1 MKFFIKTLGCKV
13 NWLDSARISAA
24 LQSAGHIAAES
35 EAEADTVLVNSCTV
49 TAEADR
55 KSRQTAGSALKQAK
69 QVAVMGCGPRAAGE
83 QGAQWQAGESLV
95 FADEEALLQHFGVE
109 TDALFYPLHT
119 SRTRLPV
126 AIQAG
131 CDNHCSFCIT
141 RIARGRHRSLPAE
154 AIVEHVQQAVE
165 LGVKEV
171 VLTGINLAAWGCSDS
186 NRAGESR
193 LPELLRR
200 LLAET
205 AVPRIR
211 LSSLGPE
218 FLHPEFFEVYADE
231 RICDHLHLS
240 IQSGSPAI
248 LRAMQRGH
256 GLEEIHRIVA
266 QARAVR
272 PDTAFTTDLI
282 VGFPGEGE
290 AEFEETLTMVRSI
303 GFAAL
308 HVFPFSPREGTPAA
322 CLPGQLE
329 KAEKKRRAAILR
341 QLGEEQRRAFIESQL
356 GKTHRVLV
364 EKGGWGQTGNYIKA
378 KMGPLAQ
385 AGEIQTVT
393 LSSDITST
401 R

>member
-1 MKFFIKTLGCKV
+1 MKFFIRTLGCKV

-24 LQSAGHIAAES
+24 LQSAGHIAADD

-55 KSRQTAGSALKQAK
+55 KSRQTASGALKQAK
-69 QVAVMGCGPRAAGE
+69 QVAVMGCGPRAAQE
-83 QGAQWQAGESLV
+83 QGAQWQAGESQV
-95 FADEEALLQHFGVE
+95 FADEEALLRHFGVD
-109 TDALFYPLHT
+109 TDTLFYPLRT

-126 AIQAG
+126 AIQSG
-131 CDNHCSFCIT
+131 CDNQCAFCIT

-154 AIVEHVQQAVE
+154 AIVEHVRQAVE

-186 NRAGESR
+186 NRAAESR

-200 LLAET
+200 LLKET
-205 AVPRIR
+205 EIPRIR

-248 LRAMQRGH
+248 LMAMQRGH
-256 GLEEIHRIVA
+256 GLEAIHRIVQ

-272 PDTAFTTDLI
+272 PDSAFTTDLI

-290 AEFEETLTMVRSI
+290 AEFEETLTMVRAI

-322 CLPGQLE
+322 RLPGQLE
-329 KAEKKRRAAILR
+329 TAEKKRRAAILR
-341 QLGEEQRRAFIESQL
+341 QLGEEQRRAFIASQL
-356 GKTHRVLV
+356 GKPHQVLV
-364 EKGGWGQTGNYIKA
+364 EKGGWGQTGNYIRV
-378 KMGPLAQ
+378 KMGPMAQ
-385 AGEIQTVT
+385 PGEIQTVV
-393 LSSDITST
+393 LSGDSSST